1 MAEQQGEPMAKVFR
15 PSTRES
21 SILSRIE
28 SSKEYARRR
37 SLNAIPDCI
46 DALSNAIAMKLVEE
60 RLVETTNK
68 NGLEEQ
74 VQGCLDKLTRADDF
88 DIDYLIAPYRGLV
101 AHPHIVSIY
110 VTAFVLEKVIDHKDT
125 VDIYGSDEE
134 IYSCINTQVQ
144 KHLP

>member
-1 MAEQQGEPMAKVFR
+1 MAKVFR

-21 SILSRIE
+21 SILSKIE

-46 DALSNAIAMKLVEE
+46 VALYNAIAMKLVEE

-68 NGLEEQ
+68 NGLEDQ

-88 DIDYLIAPYRGLV
+88 DIDYLIAPYRNLI
-101 AHPHIVSIY
+101 ANPHIVSIY

-134 IYSCINTQVQ
+134 IYTCIDTQVK